1 MITRGYGEYRLFM
14 LKFDPETGAVAI
26 DGAFHDQEGRA
37 GFDLTNRA
45 WPHGWTGA
53 AQAHGVVFSR

>member
-1 MITRGYGEYRLFM
+1 MDL
-14 LKFDPETGAVAI
+14 
-26 DGAFHDQEGRA
+26 AFRDQQGRP
-37 GFDLTNRA
+37 GFDLNDRA

>member
-1 MITRGYGEYRLFM
+1 M
-14 LKFDPETGAVAI
+14 LKFDPATGAVAM
-26 DGAFHDQEGRA
+26 DGAFHDQEGRP

-45 WPHGWTGA
+45 WPHGWTGT